1 MNSNTGRQ
9 GYRSPKSGNLG
20 VYTLCSGPDP
30 NGPVPGERLIIVI
43 YDQQDN
49 IVRRLEQVKGDC
61 LDPGYVDFFL
71 SPKCRPT
78 LYTYHIV
85 DIDKDQTAQIIA
97 THTSPEEAR
106 KWLVENI
113 DKWVQEHGIP
123 Q

>member
-1 MNSNTGRQ
+1 M
-9 GYRSPKSGNLG
+9 
-20 VYTLCSGPDP
+20 
-30 NGPVPGERLIIVI
+30 PGERLIIVI

-49 IVRRLEQVKGDC
+49 IVRRLEQIKGDC

-71 SPKCRPT
+71 SPKCRPA
-78 LYTYHIV
+78 LHSYHIV
-85 DIDKDQTAQIIA
+85 DIDKDQKAQILA

-113 DKWVQEHGIP
+113 DKWVQDHGIP